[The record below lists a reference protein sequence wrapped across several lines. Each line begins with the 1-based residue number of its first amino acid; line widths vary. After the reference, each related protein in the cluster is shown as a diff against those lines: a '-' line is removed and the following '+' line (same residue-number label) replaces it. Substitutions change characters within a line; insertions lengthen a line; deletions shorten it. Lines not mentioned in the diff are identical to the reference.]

1 MHFLIFVLQVSQI
14 QRESENL
21 QTSYAGDK
29 AKEITNREAEVVNA
43 WSNLQNMCDSRKQK
57 LADTGDLF
65 KFFIMVRTLMLWM
78 DDVARQ
84 MNTSEKP
91 R

>member
-1 MHFLIFVLQVSQI
+1 MEQI
-14 QRESENL
+14 QDDSRKL
-21 QTSYAGDK
+21 QAAYAGDK

-43 WSNLQNMCDSRKQK
+43 WMNLQGMCDGRKMK
-57 LADTGDLF
+57 LGDTGDLF
-65 KFFIMVRTLMLWM
+65 RFFNMVRTLMLLM
-78 DDVARQ
+78 DDVIIQ